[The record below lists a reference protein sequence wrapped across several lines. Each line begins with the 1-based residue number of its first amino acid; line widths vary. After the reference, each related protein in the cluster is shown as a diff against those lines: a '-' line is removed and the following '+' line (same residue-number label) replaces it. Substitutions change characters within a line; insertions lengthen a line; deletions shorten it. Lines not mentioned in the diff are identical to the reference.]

1 MIRTDFI
8 SPLIKIGISTCLLG
22 EKVRFDGGHK
32 HDRYLTDVLG
42 NYFEFIPS
50 CPEIEIGMGVPR
62 DSVRIVNVSNSIRLI
77 GPKTGTDWTDKM
89 ISYSDKLV
97 KKLASLSL
105 SGYILK
111 SDSPTCGMERVRIY
125 NKNGIPNKNGRGL
138 FADILIKSNPLMPI
152 EEEGRLNDL
161 KIRENFITRVF
172 SYNRLQNL
180 INNNFDRGRLVKF
193 HTLHKYQ
200 LMAHSIKHYET
211 LGRLV
216 ANSKKFTLQEIGEK
230 YRSKF
235 MEALTIQTTPKKNVN
250 VLHHIFGYLKNFL
263 TQSDKQYILSV
274 IEDYHK
280 DVVPLIV
287 PLTLIKHY
295 VEKYNIEYIRNQ
307 IYLNPHPK
315 ELMLRNHV

>member
-1 MIRTDFI
+1 MTKTDFI
-8 SPLIKIGISTCLLG
+8 SLPIKIGISTCLLG

-32 HDRYLTDVLG
+32 HDRYLTDILG
-42 NYFEFIPS
+42 NYFEFVPS

-62 DSVRIVNVSNSIRLI
+62 DSVRLVKVSDSIRLI

-89 ISYSDKLV
+89 NSYSEKFV
-97 KKLASLSL
+97 KKLDSIQL

-125 NKNGIPNKNGRGL
+125 SKDGMPNKNGRGL
-138 FADILIKSNPLMPI
+138 FAEVFINSNPYIPV
-152 EEEGRLNDL
+152 EEEGRLNDA

-180 INNNFDRGRLVKF
+180 ITNNFSRGSLVDF
-193 HTLHKYQ
+193 HTIHKYQ
-200 LMAHSIKHYET
+200 LMAHSIKHYEI

-216 ANSKKFTLQEIGEK
+216 ADSKKFPLQEISDK
-230 YRSKF
+230 YKSLF
-235 MEALTIQTTPKKNVN
+235 MEALTIKTTTKKNVN
-250 VLHHIFGYLKNFL
+250 VLHHIFGYLKDFL
-263 TQSDKQYILSV
+263 TPSDKQYILNI

-280 DVVPLIV
+280 ELIPLIV
-287 PLTLIKHY
+287 PITLLKHY
-295 VEKYNIEYIRNQ
+295 IEKHNIEYIKDQ
-307 IYLNPHPK
+307 TYLSPHPK